1 MPLPITTASNGTLTA
16 LALARAAGFDARG
29 LVYLYAVA
37 VAACWDGPL
46 PWHEANA
53 AKAREKQSELKAL
66 ESWLASPVQSRDPA
80 NVREYEAGRR
90 DAIKLK
96 SEIRALTATRYQIP
110 LGVDAL
116 TSEGEAI
123 LSGFVAANIPVLAIV
138 QEGQRILAEAD
149 SLLTAGYSDY
159 IALDAQGFSTAPTGS
174 VSAGALNSPLAT
186 EAMPSGGLR

>member
-1 MPLPITTASNGTLTA
+1 MPLPLSTPRIGDLTA

-159 IALDAQGFSTAPTGS
+159 MALDTDRKSTR
-174 VSAGALNSPLAT
+174 LNSSHT
-186 EAMPSGGLR
+186 

>member
-1 MPLPITTASNGTLTA
+1 MCSSDL
-16 LALARAAGFDARG
+16 
-29 LVYLYAVA
+29 
-37 VAACWDGPL
+37 
-46 PWHEANA
+46 
-53 AKAREKQSELKAL
+53 
-66 ESWLASPVQSRDPA
+66 
-80 NVREYEAGRR
+80 
-90 DAIKLK
+90 
-96 SEIRALTATRYQIP
+96 
-110 LGVDAL
+110 VDAL